1 MEIYPS
7 EWSTVPENQPQPD
20 ISVSSV
26 DDPDTERQ
34 GAPIMKPIKDI
45 ANDLSEGRTTSREL
59 VERSLSKIEDAS
71 GEGQRTFIKVH
82 GAAARAAADAQ
93 DTLRTAGIVASP
105 IAGLPFSV
113 KDLFDIAGDVTTAG
127 STVLKNIPPA
137 TKDAPAVSR
146 LRQAGGIVIGRTN
159 MTEFAYSGLGINPH
173 YGTAKNPWDRQ
184 TGRIPGGSSAG
195 AAVSITDGMAS
206 FALGSDTGGSIR
218 IPSSYCGLVGFKP
231 TTKRVPA
238 TGAYPLVPTLDTA
251 GPLAPTVS
259 CCAVVDAILAGE
271 NPVVP
276 TALPLAG
283 LRLAVPQTLVLDKL
297 DDHVAGC
304 FSTTLSKLSNAGA
317 NIIEI
322 PFVELGEIPKINAGG
337 GIYAEAYVAHQ
348 NQIEEHAEE
357 YDPRVRGR
365 LIRTKDISAV
375 DYLVAM
381 EARETLIQEAN
392 QVTAAFDAVI
402 MPTIPTVAPSIKS
415 LEDDEA
421 LYIATNIL
429 TLRNTFCFNFLDRCA
444 LTIPMHPA
452 GEGPAG
458 LMVVGETMGDSK
470 LLSVGLAIEDALAA

>member
-1 MEIYPS
+1 
-7 EWSTVPENQPQPD
+7 
-20 ISVSSV
+20 
-26 DDPDTERQ
+26 
-34 GAPIMKPIKDI
+34 MKPIKDI
-45 ANDLSEGRTTSREL
+45 ADDLNAGRTTSREL
-59 VERSLSKIEDAS
+59 VEQSLSNIEDAS

-82 GAAARAAADAQ
+82 ADAARAAADAH
-93 DTLRTAGIVASP
+93 DTMRALGIVASS

-113 KDLFDIAGDVTTAG
+113 KDLFDVAGDVTTAG
-127 STVLKNIPPA
+127 STILKNLPPA
-137 TKDAPAVSR
+137 TKDAPSVAR

-173 YGTAKNPWDRQ
+173 YGTAKNPWDRE

-195 AAVSITDGMAS
+195 AAVSVADGMAS

-218 IPSSYCGLVGFKP
+218 IPSSYCGLTGFKP

-238 TGAYPLVPTLDTA
+238 TAAYPLVPTLDTA

-259 CCAVVDAILAGE
+259 CCAIVDAILAGE
-271 NPVVP
+271 DPAVP
-276 TALPLAG
+276 NVLPLAG

-297 DDHVAGC
+297 DDHVAAC
-304 FSTTLSKLSNAGA
+304 FSTTLSKLSQAGA
-317 NIIEI
+317 KIIEI
-322 PFVELGEIPKINAGG
+322 PFSELGEIPKINAGG
-337 GIYAEAYVAHQ
+337 GIYAEAYVAHR
-348 NQIEEHAEE
+348 NQIDDYAEE

-381 EARETLIQEAN
+381 EARDALIQEAN
-392 QVTAAFDAVI
+392 KTTAPFDAVI

-415 LEDDEA
+415 LEDDED
-421 LYIATNIL
+421 LYVATNML

-444 LTIPMHPA
+444 LSIPMHPA

-458 LMVVGETMGDSK
+458 LMVVGETMGDKK
-470 LLSVGLAIEDALAA
+470 LLSVGLAIEDALTA

>member
-1 MEIYPS
+1 MESYPD

-20 ISVSSV
+20 ILVSSV

-45 ANDLSEGRTTSREL
+45 ADDLSEGRTTSREL
-59 VERSLSKIEDAS
+59 VEQSLSKIEDAS

-82 GAAARAAADAQ
+82 ADAARAAADAH
-93 DTLRTAGIVASP
+93 DMLRAAGIVASP

-113 KDLFDIAGDVTTAG
+113 KDLFDVAGDITTAG
-127 STVLKNIPPA
+127 STILKNIPPA
-137 TKDAPAVSR
+137 TKDAPAVAR
-146 LRQAGGIVIGRTN
+146 LRAAGGIVIGRTN

-195 AAVSITDGMAS
+195 AAVSVTDEMAS

-218 IPSSYCGLVGFKP
+218 IPSSYCGLTGFKP

-238 TGAYPLVPTLDTA
+238 TAAYPLVPTLDTA
-251 GPLAPTVS
+251 GPLAPMVS
-259 CCAVVDAILAGE
+259 CCAVIDAIIAGE
-271 NPVVP
+271 DPVAP

-297 DDHVAGC
+297 DDHVAAC
-304 FSTTLSKLSNAGA
+304 FSTTLSKLSKAGA
-317 NIIEI
+317 KIIEI
-322 PFVELGEIPKINAGG
+322 SFSELGEIPKINAGG
-337 GIYAEAYVAHQ
+337 GIYAEAYVAHR
-348 NQIEEHAEE
+348 NQIEDYADE

-365 LIRTKDISAV
+365 LIRTKGISAV

-381 EARETLIQEAN
+381 EARDALIHEAN
-392 QVTAAFDAVI
+392 KVTAAFDAVI

-415 LEDDEA
+415 LEDDED
-421 LYIATNIL
+421 LYIATNML

-444 LTIPMHPA
+444 LSIPMHPA

-458 LMVVGETMGDSK
+458 LMVVGETMGDKK
-470 LLSVGLAIEDALAA
+470 LLSVGLAIEDALAS